1 MGKVQFSEPLRFL
14 IKLGFSPYQTEN
26 SSCIKRIFCVV
37 IFLCVVISSCLEL
50 STNFNKATII
60 RGCELL
66 SPYYQVACRFFVL
79 IKHKNKLKVLLEESA
94 HFWELDEFGDPHDNT
109 NTKIHKLLEK
119 SFQMYRRLLYFSAV
133 QYILGAIF
141 NEQPM
146 TLSYGETQGLNFKF
160 RILYFVFHLVYLF
173 VILTVVCG
181 YDGVFFYIIAH
192 ILSELKMV
200 KAAFGNSPIRTQWN
214 SEERFRK
221 ATEHHRF
228 LLKFTESVDRV
239 YSLMLMHQQFS
250 FTFGLCFA
258 SYLLIENGMPPDFEH
273 LVKYLPYIILYFL
286 QVWMYCFIGD
296 LISSWSL
303 EISDEV
309 FYQHWLFNT
318 SQSKLGTII
327 VMQRSQRPACLTL
340 AGFRN
345 LDLNNF
351 TVVCIKMPFL
361 LFSGS

>member
-1 MGKVQFSEPLRFL
+1 MAKVQFSEPLRFV
-14 IKLGFSPYQTEN
+14 INLGLSPYQTEN

-66 SPYYQVACRFFVL
+66 SPYYQVTKHCLLYLLSNFRLQVACRFFVL

-146 TLSYGETQGLNFKF
+146 TLSYGETHGLNFKF
-160 RILYFVFHLVYLF
+160 RIFYFVFHLVYLF
-173 VILTVVCG
+173 VILSVVCG

-228 LLKFTESVDRV
+228 LLKYEELV
-239 YSLMLMHQQFS
+239 
-250 FTFGLCFA
+250 
-258 SYLLIENGMPPDFEH
+258 FE
-273 LVKYLPYIILYFL
+273 
-286 QVWMYCFIGD
+286 CFI
-296 LISSWSL
+296 
-303 EISDEV
+303 
-309 FYQHWLFNT
+309 
-318 SQSKLGTII
+318 
-327 VMQRSQRPACLTL
+327 
-340 AGFRN
+340 
-345 LDLNNF
+345 
-351 TVVCIKMPFL
+351 
-361 LFSGS
+361 